1 LTNKTDFKYK
11 LAALAGRVRAGAV
24 RNKSTRAL
32 QATRSARQ
40 PFAAF
45 LLTSYCKRVQET
57 VLISIKDIARVARV
71 SHSTVSRALHNS
83 SLVSPETAVRIQQ
96 IAREKGYRPSAVA
109 RSLVT
114 RRTKTIGVVVT
125 RIADPF
131 IAEVVSG
138 IEEVAND
145 HGYSVFLANS
155 NANPDREV
163 KVVHSFHERRVDGIL
178 VTASRVGALYMP
190 LLAEMRVPTVLINNQ
205 HPGEFVHSVMI
216 DNPAASRQ
224 ATEHLI
230 GLGHKRIA
238 YIGDQFGF
246 QSDTERFAGY
256 RRALEVAD
264 VPFLPELIAHGDG
277 KAEGGMLA
285 MEKLLA
291 LPEPPTAVFCYN
303 DMSALGGL
311 RAIHAHGWRVPEDI
325 SVVGFDDLFIASYTS
340 PALTTISQPMRQM
353 GRMAM
358 EILIKLFSGL
368 TSKTNIKV
376 QGHLIE
382 RESTAQPRRIH

>member
-1 LTNKTDFKYK
+1 M
-11 LAALAGRVRAGAV
+11 
-24 RNKSTRAL
+24 
-32 QATRSARQ
+32 
-40 PFAAF
+40 
-45 LLTSYCKRVQET
+45 
-57 VLISIKDIARVARV
+57 ISIKDIARVAKV

-83 SLVSPETAVRIQQ
+83 PLVSHETAERIRR
-96 IAREKGYRPSAVA
+96 IAREKGYRPSAIA

-131 IAEVVSG
+131 IAEVVNG
-138 IEEVAND
+138 IEEIAND

-155 NANPDREV
+155 DANPDREV

-190 LLAEMRVPTVLINNQ
+190 LLDEMRVPTVLINNQ

-216 DNPAASRQ
+216 DNPAASRL

-230 GLGHKRIA
+230 RLGHRRIA

-256 RRALEVAD
+256 RSALEVAD

-277 KAEGGMLA
+277 KPEGGLRA

-291 LPEPPTAVFCYN
+291 LTKPPTAVFCYN
-303 DMSALGGL
+303 DMSALGAL
-311 RAIHAHGWRVPEDI
+311 RAIHEQGLRVPEDI
-325 SVVGFDDLFIASYTS
+325 SVVGFDDLFIASYTR
-340 PALTTISQPMRQM
+340 PALTTVSQPMRQM

-358 EILIKLFSGL
+358 DILIKLFAGL
-368 TSKTNIKV
+368 NSKTNLKV
-376 QGHLIE
+376 QGQLIV
-382 RESTAQPRRIH
+382 RESTAARLDPK

>member
-1 LTNKTDFKYK
+1 M
-11 LAALAGRVRAGAV
+11 G
-24 RNKSTRAL
+24 
-32 QATRSARQ
+32 
-40 PFAAF
+40 
-45 LLTSYCKRVQET
+45 
-57 VLISIKDIARVARV
+57 LISIKDIARVAKV

-83 SLVSPETAVRIQQ
+83 SLVNQQTGERIRQ

-114 RRTKTIGVVVT
+114 KRTKTIGVVVT

-131 IAEVVSG
+131 IAEVVNG

-190 LLAEMRVPTVLINNQ
+190 LLAEMKVPTVLINNQ
-205 HPGEFVHSVMI
+205 HPGDFVHSVTI

-230 GLGHKRIA
+230 SLGHKRIA

-256 RRALEVAD
+256 RSALEVAD
-264 VPFLPELIAHGDG
+264 IPFLPDLTVHGDG
-277 KAEGGMLA
+277 KAEGGMRA
-285 MEKLLA
+285 MERLLT

-303 DMSALGGL
+303 DMSALGAL
-311 RAIHAHGWRVPEDI
+311 RAIHAHGLRVPDDI
-325 SVVGFDDLFIASYTS
+325 SVVGFDDLFIALYSNPS
-340 PALTTISQPMRQM
+340 LTTISQPMRQM
-353 GRMAM
+353 GTMAM
-358 EILIKLFSGL
+358 EILLKLFSGSN
-368 TSKTNIKV
+368 SKTNIKV
-376 QGHLIE
+376 QGQLIV
-382 RESTAQPRRIH
+382 RESTAPPRSNL